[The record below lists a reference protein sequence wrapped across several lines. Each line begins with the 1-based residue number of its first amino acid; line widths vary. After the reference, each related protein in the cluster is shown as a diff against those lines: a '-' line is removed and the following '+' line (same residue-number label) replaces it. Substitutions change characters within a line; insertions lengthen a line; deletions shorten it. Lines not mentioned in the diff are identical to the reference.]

1 MKKAIAIL
9 LALAFVFAGT
19 LSGCSQTKEVSI
31 GAGGSIS
38 SADESGEP
46 STPTP
51 EPTAAP
57 TPTEAPTPTPTE
69 APGWF
74 YHYNR
79 VLVDQENVR
88 FTLQTME
95 YNFDA
100 KTLTVIADYENTGK
114 YNQIVV
120 FVNVLVKDASLTLYA
135 ETGDEDNRMIS
146 ILFGEKRTITFAIDL
161 SDENLAQ
168 TDLQHVSAV
177 SIDLAK
183 FEATDTSK
191 PDSYTVGT
199 FDAVEVEL
207 PPTA

>member
-1 MKKAIAIL
+1 MKKLFAAL
-9 LALAFVFAGT
+9 LALAFMFAGV
-19 LSGCSQTKEVSI
+19 LSGCTQKKEISI
-31 GAGGSIS
+31 GAGGTIS
-38 SADESGEP
+38 SAGESGEA

-79 VLVDQENVR
+79 VLIDQENVR

-135 ETGDEDNRMIS
+135 ETGDENNRMIS
-146 ILFGEKRTITFAIDL
+146 VLSGEKRTVTFAIDL
-161 SDENLAQ
+161 SDEDLTQ
-168 TDLQHVSAV
+168 TDLQHLSTV

-183 FEATDTSK
+183 FEATDKSK